1 MAEQQAQRNAQ
12 ATQDAPPAKPPAK
25 AASEFDKLMLGS
37 CSYKPFAEDD
47 EIKLSP
53 GIIYKYLC
61 HPTKSGVW
69 PDEQQI
75 MKFQILCRSRK
86 LNPFE
91 GDAYLVGYDGKYGP
105 EFSIITAI
113 QAIYKRAE
121 ANPNYDG
128 IESGVIVE
136 DGKGMIVQRQGD
148 FCHEGDKLLGGW
160 ANVYR
165 KDKKYPDVERLN
177 LENRDKNRSVWNSDK
192 AGMIV
197 KCAEA
202 GALRKAFPSQ
212 IGGLFTREEIVAA
225 LNPVDG
231 RAERERAE
239 IDVDKILGPA
249 REETSKPGG
258 SSKEAPRPRPT
269 PVPPPP
275 GNRTMTGE
283 PWNSN
288 HQRAAQPVDTEPA
301 PDEAPDEIPFG
312 KPEAPAKNEAP
323 DDPPAPPVDD
333 FGDGHDFNTSPP
345 PAPGNEEAPPRPPR
359 RQR

>member
-25 AASEFDKLMLGS
+25 AASEFDKLMQGS

-91 GDAYLVGYDGKYGP
+91 GDAYLIGYDGKYGP

-121 ANPNYDG
+121 ANPHYDG

-136 DGKGMIVQRQGD
+136 DAKGMIVQRQGD

-165 KDKKYPDVERLN
+165 KDKSHPDIERLN

-258 SSKEAPRPRPT
+258 SSKEAPRPRQQAPARSATPT
-269 PVPPPP
+269 PP
-275 GNRTMTGE
+275 
-283 PWNSN
+283 
-288 HQRAAQPVDTEPA
+288 PVDEQA

-312 KPEAPAKNEAP
+312 KPEAPAENEAP
-323 DDPPAPPVDD
+323 DDPPAPPPADD
-333 FGDGHDFNTSPP
+333 FDDHHDFNTPP
-345 PAPGNEEAPPRPPR
+345 PPVPGSEDVPPRPPR